1 MSQHLLIIE
10 AITNYAQGWY
20 QGDAA
25 RMQKALHPAL
35 AKRAWLTAQDGTESL
50 SEFPSEKLLERVGK
64 ISSTTYQD
72 ADKRMEISILSS
84 TGIIASAALE
94 MDQWTDYMHLVC
106 INGTWCIMNVL
117 WEPRH

>member
-1 MSQHLLIIE
+1 MSSHFLITE

-20 QGDAA
+20 QGDVA

-35 AKRAWLTAQDGTESL
+35 AKRAWLTTQNGSESL
-50 SEFPSEKLLERVGK
+50 SEFPAEKLLERAGK
-64 ISSTTYQD
+64 INPTTYQD
-72 ADKRMEISILSS
+72 ADKRMEIFILASS
-84 TGIIASAALE
+84 GKMASAVLE

-106 INGTWCIMNVL
+106 IEGAWSIINVL